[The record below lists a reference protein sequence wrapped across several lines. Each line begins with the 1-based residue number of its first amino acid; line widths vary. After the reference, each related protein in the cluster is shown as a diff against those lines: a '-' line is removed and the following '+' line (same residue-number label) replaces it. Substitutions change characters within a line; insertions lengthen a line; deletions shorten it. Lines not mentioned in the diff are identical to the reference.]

1 MSYSRRVAGTA
12 QPVRV
17 LLVDDEPMFLEA
29 LKALLEADDR
39 VDVVAVAHNGADAV
53 EMAETLRP
61 DVALIDLAL
70 PGLDGFDTTRLL
82 RARAPGI
89 RVVVISGLSDGTEAT
104 AARDAGAARFLFKGG
119 LHDEIAD
126 AIVAAHASP

>member
-1 MSYSRRVAGTA
+1 
-12 QPVRV
+12 VRV

-53 EMAETLRP
+53 EIAEKVRP

-82 RARAPGI
+82 RTRAPAI
-89 RVVVISGLSDGTEAT
+89 KVVVISGLSDGTEAT
-104 AARDAGAARFLFKGG
+104 AAREAGATRFLFKGG
-119 LHDEIAD
+119 LHDEIAN
-126 AIVAAHASP
+126 AIVDAHVNR